1 MGNVVFL
8 EPKLPQAPA
17 DTSRDCEFEYDDEYM
32 ESFFQKIDS
41 IVRQIGIFET
51 LKNEKVELSFS
62 FNEQGEIFYCY
73 FFFRSEQSLAKFNI
87 QTLKEFVEK
96 LILLKL
102 DMQYIYIN
110 YNRLAKLGCNFTY
123 EEFERNY

>member
-51 LKNEKVELSFS
+51 LKNQKSW
-62 FNEQGEIFYCY
+62 
-73 FFFRSEQSLAKFNI
+73 
-87 QTLKEFVEK
+87 
-96 LILLKL
+96 
-102 DMQYIYIN
+102 
-110 YNRLAKLGCNFTY
+110 
-123 EEFERNY
+123 

>member
-1 MGNVVFL
+1 M
-8 EPKLPQAPA
+8 
-17 DTSRDCEFEYDDEYM
+17 
-32 ESFFQKIDS
+32 
-41 IVRQIGIFET
+41 RQIGIFET